1 MKTGFS
7 GSVTSHWRRVKRRPS
22 FSLRAPREVCWRTAL
37 SLFNP
42 ESRTPARGFSLEVR
56 SHPKKTTKLH
66 CTCLIE
72 PARLV
77 FTFVPRLSRLETTMD
92 AALSKLAK
100 KDVPY
105 AKMIPVQKDSDKSE
119 FVEAH
124 DERWVTSLKSCHTV
138 FCWLVP
144 RLVCGYALPQFAGVH
159 SRSGVVGRSLCSFFM
174 IK

>member
-22 FSLRAPREVCWRTAL
+22 FSQRAPRR
-37 SLFNP
+37 SLLAVGIVSVQCGEPNYGVLFL
-42 ESRTPARGFSLEVR
+42 ARGAIASKEDNEVSLRV
-56 SHPKKTTKLH
+56 L
-66 CTCLIE
+66 CLIE

-77 FTFVPRLSRLETTMD
+77 FTLVLRLGRLETAMD

-124 DERWVTSLKSCHTV
+124 DERWVTSQKRPHRILVGSCPEWCAATPF
-138 FCWLVP
+138 FCW
-144 RLVCGYALPQFAGVH
+144 RT
-159 SRSGVVGRSLCSFFM
+159 
-174 IK
+174 